1 MRGRESVRE
10 WDIKRNKA
18 REGGRDRE
26 RECHKNSDNF
36 KGLHL
41 FLPTSPTIR
50 QIWRVT
56 SIREEWIILWV
67 SKKLMKFLVG
77 LWKRERYG
85 WTKVCVHVCACWF
98 CHGVFVSWYD
108 IVFQNR
114 NERERGERATLQ
126 VWHCLISHK
135 FLMRVQMWS
144 SCSCSRSSSS
154 GRLTHKEYIFFESLT
169 YSNSK
174 LFRPGTNT
182 QKTWIVTNIFF
193 LSV

>member
-1 MRGRESVRE
+1 ME

-18 REGGRDRE
+18 REGGSDRE

-41 FLPTSPTIR
+41 FSTYFSNDTTDLKGNFNQR
-50 QIWRVT
+50 GVNNF
-56 SIREEWIILWV
+56 V
-67 SKKLMKFLVG
+67 SLKKLMKFLVG